1 MDPFSLKIRGGH
13 RRALPI
19 YDLEADR
26 KDIVLE
32 RYRKVV
38 PDLQPLW
45 VSLQIG
51 AALSS
56 RVGAQKTF
64 LQEARPLGSFT
75 KIQALNGSTFSKYRQ
90 TTTI

>member
-1 MDPFSLKIRGGH
+1 MDAFSLKIRGGH

-56 RVGAQKTF
+56 CVGAQKTF
-64 LQEARPLGSFT
+64 LREARPLAVLPKF
-75 KIQALNGSTFSKYRQ
+75 KA
-90 TTTI
+90 

>member
-1 MDPFSLKIRGGH
+1 MDAFYLKICGGH

-19 YDLEADR
+19 YDSEADR

-32 RYRKVV
+32 LYRKVV

-56 RVGAQKTF
+56 RVGAQKNVPPGSAT
-64 LQEARPLGSFT
+64 ARQFYQNSRLE
-75 KIQALNGSTFSKYRQ
+75 RQ
-90 TTTI
+90 HFF

>member
-1 MDPFSLKIRGGH
+1 MDAFSLKIRGGH

-19 YDLEADR
+19 YDPEADR

-32 RYRKVV
+32 LYRKVV
-38 PDLQPLW
+38 PDLHPLW

-64 LQEARPLGSFT
+64 LRKRDRSAVLPKFEA
-75 KIQALNGSTFSKYRQ
+75 
-90 TTTI
+90 

>member
-1 MDPFSLKIRGGH
+1 MDAFSLKIRGGH

-19 YDLEADR
+19 YDPKADR

-45 VSLQIG
+45 VGSL
-51 AALSS
+51 
-56 RVGAQKTF
+56 
-64 LQEARPLGSFT
+64 SF
-75 KIQALNGSTFSKYRQ
+75 
-90 TTTI
+90 